1 MQKMVGNRRRRKKLT
16 VSKAR
21 EKLLEEETSRLLE
34 GSDHV
39 EEGLRLAQEEGII
52 FIDEIDKIIGS
63 DGGKGPDVSRMGV
76 QRDLLPLVEGST
88 VQTRHGP
95 VKTDHILFI
104 AAGAFHGSSPADLIP
119 ELQGRFP
126 MRVTLDP
133 LSEDDL
139 LRILLEPENSLLNQ
153 YTALLEADGVKL
165 GLSRAAAATVARTAF
180 MLNDETED
188 IGARRLRPVLSY
200 LLDRELFGAPD
211 LVSGRIRLNGKDA
224 SAILSDLADRRED
237 GNYIL

>member
-1 MQKMVGNRRRRKKLT
+1 
-16 VSKAR
+16 
-21 EKLLEEETSRLLE
+21 
-34 GSDHV
+34 
-39 EEGLRLAQEEGII
+39 
-52 FIDEIDKIIGS
+52 
-63 DGGKGPDVSRMGV
+63 
-76 QRDLLPLVEGST
+76 
-88 VQTRHGP
+88 
-95 VKTDHILFI
+95 
-104 AAGAFHGSSPADLIP
+104 
-119 ELQGRFP
+119 